1 MTRGYT
7 IICIVLGFVK
17 PPLLRGGGSGRFFV
31 RTRRGSSQRLR
42 RGKKKNSG
50 LLKPKVFSETREFLP
65 NGQKRCE
72 TGTDARNGRILVCA
86 AYFCTQAGRNL
97 VVTKQVCRY
106 RAVSGFPGTTRRRQ
120 QNRDGG
126 FEPLGGCAP
135 RLPLGRLL
143 SHIP

>member
-1 MTRGYT
+1 
-7 IICIVLGFVK
+7 
-17 PPLLRGGGSGRFFV
+17 
-31 RTRRGSSQRLR
+31 
-42 RGKKKNSG
+42 
-50 LLKPKVFSETREFLP
+50 LP
-65 NGQKRCE
+65 NGQTWRE

-143 SHIP
+143 SHIPYSCTQASQISATRRRCANLTHFLDFQALPIIPFIRLTDSDRQLVRAGCQLGATADTF